1 MKMIFFVLLQI
12 KAVSCSLCTAFHRNW
27 DFQIQ
32 GRDDSENV
40 VLKLNLLSFSLYPD
54 LFLPLTLSNVGK
66 PSWS

>member
-1 MKMIFFVLLQI
+1 MQI
-12 KAVSCSLCTAFHRNW
+12 KAVSCSLCTAFPRNW

-54 LFLPLTLSNVGK
+54 LFLPRTLSNVGK